1 VAIEKRTSALRP
13 AARERRLIEALTKAQ
28 LLAIG
33 QAPPREIFEALLAEV
48 LALTSSQFGF
58 VGEVVLQDGAP
69 ARLMVHT
76 FSNVTW
82 TEAAETLY
90 RRHSERGFFIE
101 TTDNLLGRAVG
112 SGRTVIADGPACKRR
127 RARLP
132 AGHPP
137 LRSFLGLPL
146 VSGSRII
153 GLIGIANRRG
163 GYTRR
168 WVSFLSPFLLTAAR
182 VIESLQNERRRVE
195 AENALRASL
204 QEKEVLLKEIHHR
217 VKNNLQVISSL
228 ISLQAQRVEDPAIQ
242 DMFLESQHRIRSM
255 ALIHDKLYRSPDLAR
270 IDFAGYIESLAAHL
284 VHSLQVDPSRVR
296 LVLDIKDVVLDIH
309 SAIPLGLIINEL
321 ISNALKHAFP
331 WNREG
336 TVRVFL
342 RPAEAS
348 RYRLVVSDD
357 GVGFPAGLDLRKAET
372 LGLQIVTML
381 AEQLD
386 GTVSVNREG
395 GTAFTVEFGEI
406 HYKPR
411 M

>member
-1 VAIEKRTSALRP
+1 
-13 AARERRLIEALTKAQ
+13 
-28 LLAIG
+28 
-33 QAPPREIFEALLAEV
+33 
-48 LALTSSQFGF
+48 LTSSEYGF
-58 VGEVVLQDGAP
+58 VGEVVPQDGGP
-69 ARLMVHT
+69 ARLMMHT
-76 FSNVTW
+76 FANIAW
-82 TEAAETLY
+82 TEATETLY
-90 RRHSERGFFIE
+90 RKHSERGFIIE
-101 TTDNLLGRAVG
+101 SADNLIGRAIE
-112 SGRTVIADGPACKRR
+112 SGRAVIADGRTCERR
-127 RARLP
+127 RAGLP
-132 AGHPP
+132 AGHPR

-146 VSGSRII
+146 FSGSRMV

-163 GYTRR
+163 GYSRR
-168 WVSFLSPFLLTAAR
+168 WISFLSPFLLTAAR
-182 VIESLQNERRRVE
+182 VIESCQNERRRVE

-204 QEKEVLLKEIHHR
+204 REKDVLLKEIHHR

-228 ISLQAQRVEDPAIQ
+228 IGLQAQKIEDPAIQ
-242 DMFLESQHRIRSM
+242 AMFFESQHRIRSM
-255 ALIHDKLYRSPDLAR
+255 ALIHDKLYRSKELAR

-284 VHSLQVDPSRVR
+284 VHSLQVDPSRVN
-296 LVLDIKDVVLDIH
+296 LVLDIKDVALDIH

-331 WNREG
+331 WNRTG

-357 GVGFPAGLDLRKAET
+357 GIGFPAGVDVHKAET

-386 GTVSVNREG
+386 GAVAVSRDKGTV
-395 GTAFTVEFGEI
+395 FTVDFGEV